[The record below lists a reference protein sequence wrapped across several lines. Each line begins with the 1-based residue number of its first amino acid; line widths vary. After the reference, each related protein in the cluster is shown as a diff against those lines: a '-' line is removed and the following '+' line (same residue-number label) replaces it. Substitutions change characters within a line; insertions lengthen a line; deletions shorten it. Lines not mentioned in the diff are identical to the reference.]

1 MRASGGP
8 LIDVYNQSRVFP
20 SLHRRLLALSALIAL
35 ALGAGTPAGAG
46 DVTAFAAVHTPRD
59 NWNVGFGAALG
70 TSWFKVLTLEG
81 EACRTPGQSLDQ
93 SMTMFTASAMISPP
107 IVGGVTPYGG
117 LGVGLFQQSIAGAND
132 FGRHRALIA
141 GVKVTIQGLIV
152 LKAEVRELSLSGRP
166 PIEANRRFSVGAGIA
181 F

>member
-1 MRASGGP
+1 MRGQRASAAA
-8 LIDVYNQSRVFP
+8 IIRYAV
-20 SLHRRLLALSALIAL
+20 SLPRRRLRFVASTGFAVLI
-35 ALGAGTPAGAG
+35 LGAAAPARAG

-59 NWNVGFGAALG
+59 NWNVGYGAALG

-81 EACRTPGQSLDQ
+81 EACRTPGQSLDET
-93 SMTMFTASAMISPP
+93 MTMFTASAMISPP

-166 PIEANRRFSVGAGIA
+166 PIEANRRVSLGAGIA